1 VLDFWRAITVL
12 LRRWYIAAPA
22 FLLTLIAAYGVYTQI
37 PVQYSSTTLMVLTVP
52 PSGSYRPPNP
62 KNPNPLINPLLN
74 FDGGLNMSASILVQI
89 LNTKEVADQ
98 MGVRAD
104 GKTTYKVNNGHPNPE
119 LLISAP
125 FVVIEGRSL
134 APQDARAIVVRVAE
148 RAKIELKRRQAV
160 LQAPPE
166 TYINLNEMV
175 APTEPQPERGGKIR
189 SAAAVFAL
197 GVAAALGASFC
208 AESVMTGLRRRRA
221 EESGPEQAPE
231 ADVRTEEAVLQR

>member
-1 VLDFWRAITVL
+1 MDFWSAIIVL

-22 FLLTLIAAYGVYTQI
+22 FLLTLTAAYGVYTQI
-37 PVQYSSTTLMVLTVP
+37 PVQYSSTTVMVLTVP

-62 KNPNPLINPLLN
+62 KNPNPIINPLLN

-89 LNTKEVADQ
+89 LNTTEVAGQ
-98 MGVRAD
+98 MGIRAD

-125 FVVIEGRSL
+125 FVVIEGKSL
-134 APQDARAIVVRVAE
+134 VPQDARAIVVRVAE
-148 RAKIELKRRQAV
+148 RAKIELKRRQEV
-160 LQAPPE
+160 LKAPPE

-175 APTEPQPERGGKIR
+175 SPTEPLPERGGKIR

-208 AESVMTGLRRRRA
+208 AESVMAGLRRRRD
-221 EESGPEQAPE
+221 ERDGPEAAPE

>member
-1 VLDFWRAITVL
+1 MDFWSAIIVL

-22 FLLTLIAAYGVYTQI
+22 FLLTLAAAYGVYTQI
-37 PVQYSSTTLMVLTVP
+37 PVQYSSTTVMVLTVP

-62 KNPNPLINPLLN
+62 KNPNPIINPLLN

-89 LNTKEVADQ
+89 LNTTEVAGQ
-98 MGVRAD
+98 MGIRPD

-125 FVVIEGRSL
+125 FVVIEGKSL

-148 RAKIELKRRQAV
+148 RAKVELKRRQEV
-160 LQAPPE
+160 LKAPPE

-175 APTEPQPERGGKIR
+175 SPTDPQPERGGKIR

-208 AESVMTGLRRRRA
+208 AESVMTGLRRRRD
-221 EESGPEQAPE
+221 ERDGPRPAPE